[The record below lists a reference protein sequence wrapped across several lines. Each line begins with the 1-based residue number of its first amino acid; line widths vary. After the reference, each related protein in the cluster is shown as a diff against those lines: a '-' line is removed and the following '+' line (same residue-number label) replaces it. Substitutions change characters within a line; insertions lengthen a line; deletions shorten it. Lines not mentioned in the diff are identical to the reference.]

1 MGDVAG
7 AECEVAG
14 EDEEED
20 DEDEEEEEDEEE
32 ITLGADELLGGS
44 SLYNTFLGVGSESAG
59 GGRERDVVSQLL
71 CLRDTYTDLLF

>member
-20 DEDEEEEEDEEE
+20 DEDEEE

>member
-14 EDEEED
+14 EDDDEEDED
-20 DEDEEEEEDEEE
+20 DEDDEE

-44 SLYNTFLGVGSESAG
+44 WLYNTFLGVGSESAR
-59 GGRERDVVSQLL
+59 GREKW
-71 CLRDTYTDLLF
+71 